1 MSCKALKLNS
11 CEIKGSTFAG
21 RKFTFPN
28 RDISEDT
35 FVAKVRGFYNS
46 QTIAEIQGVKDDNGN
61 VYFSKATLENNPK
74 GNYTIEYWATF
85 LGIATELIS
94 VEDFKIS
101 LDACDCGDS
110 EDSTFTLTFTEETIE
125 YSVEIA
131 VINIGGGGGGESLT
145 PLQIKTRY
153 ESNANTNAFTDNDK
167 AKLTG
172 LENYN
177 DATLIGLIAQKVDKV
192 NGKQL
197 SDENYSNAEKQ
208 KLSGLQNFDPSALN
222 SAIAQKVDKVEGK
235 QLSTND
241 YTTAEKNK
249 LAGLELSLFKGKFAS
264 IEALNLIVGT
274 VGAYAYVGEAGKR
287 DVSYIWDDD
296 DVKWELNQSVATA
309 ETPTSVK
316 TKYEINPDT
325 NAFTDSEKSKLAV
338 LNNFDP
344 SAINTAL
351 GNKVDKDGAKV
362 LSDNNFTNTL
372 KTKLD
377 GLSNYTLPVASGT
390 VLGGVKEVF
399 LTQSQY
405 DALTPKLADVKYHI
419 EKV

>member
-46 QTIAEIQGVKDDNGN
+46 QTIAEIQGVKDEEGN
-61 VYFSKATLENNPK
+61 VYFSKSTLENNSK

-85 LGIATELIS
+85 LGIATELIA

-131 VINIGGGGGGESLT
+131 VINIGGGGGESLT

-153 ESNANTNAFTDNDK
+153 ESNANTNAFTDNEQ
-167 AKLTG
+167 AKLQG
-172 LENYN
+172 LQNYN
-177 DATLIGLIAQKVDKV
+177 DVPLITSIGNKVDKV

-197 SDENYSNAEKQ
+197 SDENYSATEKN
-208 KLSGLQNFDPSALN
+208 KLANLQNFDPYTLN

-249 LAGLELSLFKGKFAS
+249 LAGLESSLFKGKFPT
-264 IEALNLIVGT
+264 ITALNLIVGT
-274 VGAYAYVGEAGKR
+274 AGAYAYVGEAGKR

-309 ETPTSVK
+309 ETPYSIK
-316 TKYEINPDT
+316 TKYESNSDT
-325 NAFTDSEKSKLAV
+325 NVFTDSEKTKLSG

-344 SAINTAL
+344 SAINSAL
-351 GNKVDKDGAKV
+351 ENKVEKESGKG
-362 LSDNNFTNTL
+362 LSQNDFTNTL

-377 GLSNYTLPVASGT
+377 GLQNYSLPVASGM

>member
-46 QTIAEIQGVKDDNGN
+46 QTIAEIQGVKDDDGN
-61 VYFSKATLENNPK
+61 VYFSKSTLENNPK
-74 GNYTIEYWATF
+74 GQYTIEYWATF
-85 LGIATELIS
+85 LGIATELIA
-94 VEDFKIS
+94 VEEFKIS
-101 LDACDCGDS
+101 LDSCDCGDS
-110 EDSTFTLTFTEETIE
+110 EDSTFTLTFPEETIE

-131 VINIGGGGGGESLT
+131 VINIGGGGGESLT
-145 PLQIKTRY
+145 PLQIKTKY
-153 ESNANTNAFTDNDK
+153 ESNANTNAFTDNEK
-167 AKLTG
+167 TKLQG
-172 LENYN
+172 LQNYN
-177 DATLIGLIAQKVDKV
+177 DSALIASIGNKVDKV

-197 SDENYSNAEKQ
+197 SDENYTNAEKS
-208 KLSGLQNFDPSALN
+208 KLSGLQNFDPSTLN

-249 LAGLELSLFKGKFAS
+249 LAGLESSLFKGKFPT
-264 IEALNLIVGT
+264 ITALNLIIGES
-274 VGAYAYVGEAGKR
+274 GAYAYVGTAGQK
-287 DVSYIWDDD
+287 DVSYLWDDD
-296 DVKWELNQSVATA
+296 DSKWELNQSPSTA

-316 TKYEINPDT
+316 TKYESNPDT
-325 NAFTDSEKSKLAV
+325 NAFTDSEKTKLAG

>member
-21 RKFTFPN
+21 RKFTFAN

-35 FVAKVRGFYNS
+35 FIAKVRGFYNS
-46 QTIAEIQGVKDDNGN
+46 QTLAQIQGIEDDEGN
-61 VYFSKATLENNPK
+61 VYFSKSTLENNSK

-85 LGIATELIS
+85 EGIATELIA

-131 VINIGGGGGGESLT
+131 VINIGGGGGESLT

-153 ESNANTNAFTDNDK
+153 ESNANTNAFTDNEK
-167 AKLTG
+167 TKLQG
-172 LENYN
+172 LQNYN
-177 DATLIGLIAQKVDKV
+177 DAPLITSIGNKVDKV

-197 SDENYSNAEKQ
+197 SDENYSATEKN
-208 KLSGLQNFDPSALN
+208 KLANLQNFDPSALN

-264 IEALNLIVGT
+264 VEALNLIVGT
-274 VGAYAYVGEAGKR
+274 AGAYAYVGEAGKR
-287 DVSYIWDDD
+287 DISYIWDDD
-296 DVKWELNQSVATA
+296 DVKWELNQSPSTA
-309 ETPTSVK
+309 ETPASVK
-316 TKYEINPDT
+316 TKYESNPDT
-325 NAFTDSEKSKLAV
+325 NAFTDSEKTKLAG

-377 GLSNYTLPVASGT
+377 GLSNYTLPVASGM

>member
-46 QTIAEIQGVKDDNGN
+46 QTIAEIQGAKDDDGN
-61 VYFSKATLENNPK
+61 VYFSKSILENNSK

-85 LGIATELIS
+85 LGIATELIA

-131 VINIGGGGGGESLT
+131 VINIGGGGGESLT

-153 ESNANTNAFTDNDK
+153 ESNANTNAFTDNEK
-167 AKLTG
+167 TKLQS
-172 LENYN
+172 LQNYN
-177 DATLIGLIAQKVDKV
+177 DAPLNASIGNKVDKV

-197 SDENYSNAEKQ
+197 SDENYSSTEKN
-208 KLSGLQNFDPSALN
+208 KLANLQNFDSSALN
-222 SAIAQKVDKVEGK
+222 SAIDLKVDKVTGK
-235 QLSTND
+235 GLSTND
-241 YTTAEKNK
+241 YTTAEKEK
-249 LAGLELSLFKGKFAS
+249 LAGLESNLFKGKFS
-264 IEALNLIVGT
+264 TLTALNLVIGES
-274 VGAYAYVGEAGKR
+274 GAYAYVGEAGKR

-296 DVKWELNQSVATA
+296 DVKWELNQSVTTT
-309 ETPTSVK
+309 ETPSSIK
-316 TKYEINPDT
+316 TKYESNPDT
-325 NAFTDSEKSKLAV
+325 NVFTDSEKTKLSG

-344 SAINTAL
+344 SAINSAL
-351 GNKVDKDGAKV
+351 ENKVEKESGKG
-362 LSDNNFTNTL
+362 LSQNDFTNTL

-377 GLSNYTLPVASGT
+377 SLQNYSLPVASGT

>member
-35 FVAKVRGFYNS
+35 FVAKVRGFYTS
-46 QTIAEIQGVKDDNGN
+46 QTIAEIQGIKDEEGN
-61 VYFSKATLENNPK
+61 VYFSKSTLENNSK

-85 LGIATELIS
+85 LGIATELIA

-131 VINIGGGGGGESLT
+131 VINIGGGGESLT

-153 ESNANTNAFTDNDK
+153 ESNANTNAFTDNEK
-167 AKLTG
+167 TKLQS
-172 LENYN
+172 LQNYN
-177 DATLIGLIAQKVDKV
+177 DAPLNASIGNKVDKV

-197 SDENYSNAEKQ
+197 SDENYSSTEKN
-208 KLSGLQNFDPSALN
+208 KLANLQNFDSSALN
-222 SAIAQKVDKVEGK
+222 SAIDLKVDKVTGK
-235 QLSTND
+235 GLSTND
-241 YTTAEKNK
+241 YTTAEKEK
-249 LAGLELSLFKGKFAS
+249 LAGLESNLFKGKFS
-264 IEALNLIVGT
+264 TLTALNLVIGES
-274 VGAYAYVGEAGKR
+274 GAYAYVGEAGKR

-405 DALTPKLADVKYHI
+405 DALTPRLADVKYHI